1 MDIRL
6 LVEKEIDEMAEL
18 YVKSWRATYKGIIPD
33 KILDT
38 ITLDRFSKI
47 WKEYITKENNG
58 IFGAFENDIFLGF
71 GAFTPDEEIENTL
84 YLDSL
89 HIKDEYKGK
98 GVGTKIINYLKGYAR
113 EKGYKGVSVSIMSG
127 NDRARNLY
135 TKLGAVHLND
145 YINAVH
151 LNDYINYEIKC
162 EKLYWDIEILGNGKL
177 LDRASKELEG
187 ADEQLLVLKIVEQYI
202 KGSKLNSLYQLL
214 TRKETNPKDIIKIGI
229 EAQPLSHREKEGNTY
244 LDLAMGSI
252 KRRGNTESG
261 IELDTNNEE
270 QDFVFC
276 EAKWKSDLSVGVSK
290 CSIRNQLQRVIE
302 NALIF
307 AGENFKGNIFVTLI
321 TPELYKKHYE
331 LGLNT
336 RFYSCKY
343 FEYKGNIRGTFLRE
357 LDLIKELGVIPF
369 NDKKGVERKS
379 KYREI
384 VEKNLDKLILN
395 WVTFGEL
402 LAEISN
408 DILKNEYEKY
418 NTEE

>member
-1 MDIRL
+1 MPEVYI
-6 LVEKEIDEMAEL
+6 
-18 YVKSWRATYKGIIPD
+18 KSWRATYKGIILD

-38 ITLDRFSKI
+38 ITVEKFSKI
-47 WKEYITKENNG
+47 WKKYITKENNG

-71 GAFTPDEEIENTL
+71 GAFTPDEEMADTL

-98 GVGTKIINYLKGYAR
+98 GVGTKIINHLKEYAR
-113 EKGYKGVSVSIMSG
+113 GKGYKGVSVSIISG

-145 YINAVH
+145 YN
-151 LNDYINYEIKC
+151 NYETKC
-162 EKLYWDIEILGNGKL
+162 EKLYWKLFQGEGNMLGNLSLFNKIKQEKL
-177 LDRASKELEG
+177 EK
-187 ADEQLLVLKIVEQYI
+187 ADEQVLLSKIVEEYL
-202 KGSKLNSLYQLL
+202 KESKVEKLYELL
-214 TRKETNPKDIIKIGI
+214 TRGNSKITPSNIKYGI
-229 EAQPLSHREKEGNTY
+229 EAQPLTHREKEGNTY

-252 KRRGNTESG
+252 KRRGSTESG
-261 IELDTNNEE
+261 IELDITNKE

-369 NDKKGVERKS
+369 NDEKRIEKKS

-395 WVTFGEL
+395 WVTFEEL

-408 DILKNEYEKY
+408 DTLKNEYE
-418 NTEE
+418 NLI

>member
-1 MDIRL
+1 M
-6 LVEKEIDEMAEL
+6 
-18 YVKSWRATYKGIIPD
+18 
-33 KILDT
+33 
-38 ITLDRFSKI
+38 
-47 WKEYITKENNG
+47 
-58 IFGAFENDIFLGF
+58 
-71 GAFTPDEEIENTL
+71 
-84 YLDSL
+84 
-89 HIKDEYKGK
+89 
-98 GVGTKIINYLKGYAR
+98 
-113 EKGYKGVSVSIMSG
+113 
-127 NDRARNLY
+127 
-135 TKLGAVHLND
+135 
-145 YINAVH
+145 
-151 LNDYINYEIKC
+151 
-162 EKLYWDIEILGNGKL
+162 
-177 LDRASKELEG
+177 DRASKEVEG

-202 KGSKLNSLYQLL
+202 RESKLNILYKLL
-214 TRKETNPKDIIKIGI
+214 TRKETNPKDTIKIGV
-229 EAQPLSHREKEGNTY
+229 EAQPLTHREKEGNTY

-252 KRRGNTESG
+252 KKRGNTESG
-261 IELDTNNEE
+261 IELDTTNKE

-307 AGENFKGNIFVTLI
+307 VGENFKGNIFVALI
-321 TPELYKKHYE
+321 TPEIYKKHYE

-369 NDKKGVERKS
+369 NDEKGVERKS

-395 WVTFGEL
+395 WVTFEEL
-402 LAEISN
+402 ITEISN
-408 DILKNEYEKY
+408 DSLKSEYEKY

>member
-1 MDIRL
+1 MPEVYI
-6 LVEKEIDEMAEL
+6 
-18 YVKSWRATYKGIIPD
+18 KSWRATYKGIILD

-38 ITLDRFSKI
+38 ITVEKFSKI
-47 WKEYITKENNG
+47 WKKYITKENNG

-71 GAFTPDEEIENTL
+71 GAFTPDEEMADTL

-98 GVGTKIINYLKGYAR
+98 GVGTKIINHLKEYAR
-113 EKGYKGVSVSIMSG
+113 GKGYKGVSVSIISG

-145 YINAVH
+145 YN
-151 LNDYINYEIKC
+151 NYETKC
-162 EKLYWDIEILGNGKL
+162 EKLYWKLFQGEGNMLGNLSLFNKIKQEKL
-177 LDRASKELEG
+177 EK
-187 ADEQLLVLKIVEQYI
+187 ADEQVLLSKIVEEYL
-202 KGSKLNSLYQLL
+202 KESKVEKLYELL
-214 TRKETNPKDIIKIGI
+214 TRGNSKITPSNIKYGI
-229 EAQPLSHREKEGNTY
+229 EAQPLTHREKEGNTY

-252 KRRGNTESG
+252 KRRGSTESG
-261 IELDTNNEE
+261 IELDITNKE

-343 FEYKGNIRGTFLRE
+343 AEYKGNIKGTFLRE
-357 LDLIKELGVIPF
+357 LNLIKELGVIPF
-369 NDKKGVERKS
+369 NDEKGVERKS

-395 WVTFGEL
+395 WITFEEL
-402 LAEISN
+402 LFKISN
-408 DILKNEYEKY
+408 DSLKSEYEKY
-418 NTEE
+418 NTEY

>member
-1 MDIRL
+1 MEIRL
-6 LVEKEIDEMAEL
+6 LVEKEIDEMTEL

-33 KILDT
+33 KLLDT

-71 GAFTPDEEIENTL
+71 GAFTPDEEMADTL

-98 GVGTKIINYLKGYAR
+98 EVGTKIINHLKKYAR
-113 EKGYKGVSVSIMSG
+113 EKEYKGVSVSIISG
-127 NDRARNLY
+127 NDRVRKLY
-135 TKLGAVHLND
+135 TKLGAAHLDD
-145 YINAVH
+145 YN
-151 LNDYINYEIKC
+151 NYETKC
-162 EKLYWDIEILGNGKL
+162 EKLYWKLFQGEGNMLGNLSLFNKIKQEKL
-177 LDRASKELEG
+177 EK
-187 ADEQLLVLKIVEQYI
+187 ADEQVLLSKIVEEYL
-202 KGSKLNSLYQLL
+202 KESKVEKLYELL
-214 TRKETNPKDIIKIGI
+214 TRGNSKITPSNIKYGI
-229 EAQPLSHREKEGNTY
+229 EAQPLTHREKEGNTY

-252 KRRGNTESG
+252 KRRGSTESG
-261 IELDTNNEE
+261 IELDITNKE

-369 NDKKGVERKS
+369 NDEKIIEKKS

-395 WVTFGEL
+395 WVTFEEL

-408 DILKNEYEKY
+408 DTLKNEYE
-418 NTEE
+418 NLI

>member
-1 MDIRL
+1 MPEVYI
-6 LVEKEIDEMAEL
+6 
-18 YVKSWRATYKGIIPD
+18 KSWRATYKGIILD

-38 ITLDRFSKI
+38 ITVEKFSKI
-47 WKEYITKENNG
+47 WKKYITKENNG

-71 GAFTPDEEIENTL
+71 GAFTPDEEMADTL

-98 GVGTKIINYLKGYAR
+98 GVGTKIINHLKEYAR
-113 EKGYKGVSVSIMSG
+113 GKGYKGVSVSIICG

-145 YINAVH
+145 YN
-151 LNDYINYEIKC
+151 NYETKC
-162 EKLYWDIEILGNGKL
+162 EKLYWKLFQGEGNMLGNLSLFNKIKQEKL
-177 LDRASKELEG
+177 EK
-187 ADEQLLVLKIVEQYI
+187 ADEQVLLSKIVEKYL
-202 KGSKLNSLYQLL
+202 KENEEGKLYELL
-214 TRKETNPKDIIKIGI
+214 TRGNSKITPSNIKYGI
-229 EAQPLSHREKEGNTY
+229 EAQPLTHREKEGNTY

-252 KRRGNTESG
+252 KRRGSTESG
-261 IELDTNNEE
+261 IELDITNKE

-343 FEYKGNIRGTFLRE
+343 AEYKGNIKGTFLRE
-357 LDLIKELGVIPF
+357 LDLIQEANLIPF
-369 NDKKGVERKS
+369 KS
-379 KYREI
+379 TKNRDI
-384 VEKNLDKLILN
+384 IEKNLDKLILN
-395 WVTFGEL
+395 WVTFEEL
-402 LAEISN
+402 IENLPEIKR
-408 DILKNEYEKY
+408 IY
-418 NTEE
+418 NNINNKET

>member
-1 MDIRL
+1 MEIRL

-71 GAFTPDEEIENTL
+71 GAFTPDEEMADTL

-98 GVGTKIINYLKGYAR
+98 GVGTKIINHLKEYAR
-113 EKGYKGVSVSIMSG
+113 GKGYKGVSVSIICG

-145 YINAVH
+145 YN
-151 LNDYINYEIKC
+151 NYETKC
-162 EKLYWDIEILGNGKL
+162 EKLYWKLFQGEENMLGNLSLFNRIKQEKL
-177 LDRASKELEG
+177 EK
-187 ADEQLLVLKIVEQYI
+187 ADEQVLLSKIVEKYL
-202 KGSKLNSLYQLL
+202 KENEVGKLYELL
-214 TRKETNPKDIIKIGI
+214 TRGNSKITPSNIKYGI
-229 EAQPLSHREKEGNTY
+229 EAQPLTHREKEGNTY

-252 KRRGNTESG
+252 KKRGSTESG
-261 IELDTNNEE
+261 IELDITNKE

-343 FEYKGNIRGTFLRE
+343 AEYKGNIKGTFLRE
-357 LDLIKELGVIPF
+357 LDLIQEANLIPF
-369 NDKKGVERKS
+369 KS
-379 KYREI
+379 TKNRDI
-384 VEKNLDKLILN
+384 IEKNLDKLILN
-395 WVTFGEL
+395 WVTFEEL
-402 LAEISN
+402 IENLPEIKR
-408 DILKNEYEKY
+408 IY
-418 NTEE
+418 NNINNKET

>member
-145 YINAVH
+145 YIN
-151 LNDYINYEIKC
+151 YEIKC

-229 EAQPLSHREKEGNTY
+229 EAQPLTHREKEGNTY
-244 LDLAMGSI
+244 LDLTMGSI

-261 IELDTNNEE
+261 IELDTTNKE
-270 QDFVFC
+270 QDFIFC

-321 TPELYKKHYE
+321 TPEIYKKHYE

-343 FEYKGNIRGTFLRE
+343 AEYKGNIRGTFIRE
-357 LDLIKELGVIPF
+357 LDLIEKLGVIPF
-369 NDKKGVERKS
+369 NDEKGVEKKS

-395 WVTFGEL
+395 WVTFEEL
-402 LAEISN
+402 LAEIFN

-418 NTEE
+418 NTED

>member
-71 GAFTPDEEIENTL
+71 GAFTPDEEMEDTL

-89 HIKDEYKGK
+89 HIKDEYKG
-98 GVGTKIINYLKGYAR
+98 
-113 EKGYKGVSVSIMSG
+113 VSVSIMIG

-145 YINAVH
+145 YT
-151 LNDYINYEIKC
+151 NYETKC
-162 EKLYWDIEILGNGKL
+162 EKLYWDIEILGNSKL
-177 LDRASKELEG
+177 LDRASKEVEG

-202 KGSKLNSLYQLL
+202 RESKLNILYKLL
-214 TRKETNPKDIIKIGI
+214 TRKETNPKDTIKIGV
-229 EAQPLSHREKEGNTY
+229 EAQPLTHREKEGNTY

-252 KRRGNTESG
+252 KKRGNTESG
-261 IELDTNNEE
+261 IELDTTNKE

-307 AGENFKGNIFVTLI
+307 VGENFKGNIFVALI
-321 TPELYKKHYE
+321 TPEIYKKHYE

-369 NDKKGVERKS
+369 NDEKGVERKS

-395 WVTFGEL
+395 WVTFEEL
-402 LAEISN
+402 ITEISN
-408 DILKNEYEKY
+408 DSLKSEYEKY

>member
-1 MDIRL
+1 M
-6 LVEKEIDEMAEL
+6 K
-18 YVKSWRATYKGIIPD
+18 
-33 KILDT
+33 
-38 ITLDRFSKI
+38 
-47 WKEYITKENNG
+47 
-58 IFGAFENDIFLGF
+58 
-71 GAFTPDEEIENTL
+71 NTL

-98 GVGTKIINYLKGYAR
+98 EVGTKIINHLEKYAR
-113 EKGYKGVSVSIMSG
+113 EKEYKGVNVSIISG
-127 NDRARNLY
+127 NDRVRKLY
-135 TKLGAVHLND
+135 TKLGAAHLDD
-145 YINAVH
+145 YN
-151 LNDYINYEIKC
+151 NYETKCERLYWKLFQGEGNMLGNLSLFNRIKQEKLEKADEQVLLSKIVEEYLKESKV
-162 EKLYWDIEILGNGKL
+162 EKLYE
-177 LDRASKELEG
+177 
-187 ADEQLLVLKIVEQYI
+187 
-202 KGSKLNSLYQLL
+202 LL
-214 TRKETNPKDIIKIGI
+214 TRGNSKITPSNIKYGI
-229 EAQPLSHREKEGNTY
+229 EAQPLTHREKEGNTY

-252 KRRGNTESG
+252 KRRGSTESG
-261 IELDTNNEE
+261 IELDITNKK

-343 FEYKGNIRGTFLRE
+343 AEYKGNIRGTFLRE
-357 LDLIKELGVIPF
+357 LNLIKELGVIPF
-369 NDKKGVERKS
+369 NDEKGVERKS

-395 WVTFGEL
+395 WITFEEL
-402 LAEISN
+402 LFKISN
-408 DILKNEYEKY
+408 DSLKSEYEKY
-418 NTEE
+418 NT

>member
-1 MDIRL
+1 MPEVYI
-6 LVEKEIDEMAEL
+6 
-18 YVKSWRATYKGIIPD
+18 KSWRATYKGIILD

-38 ITLDRFSKI
+38 ITVEKFSKI
-47 WKEYITKENNG
+47 WKKYITKENNG

-71 GAFTPDEEIENTL
+71 GAFTPDEEMADTL

-98 GVGTKIINYLKGYAR
+98 GVGTKIINHLKEYAR
-113 EKGYKGVSVSIMSG
+113 GKGYKGVSVSIMSG

-145 YINAVH
+145 YN
-151 LNDYINYEIKC
+151 NYETKC
-162 EKLYWDIEILGNGKL
+162 EKLYWKLFQGEGNMLGNLSLFNKIKQEKL
-177 LDRASKELEG
+177 EK
-187 ADEQLLVLKIVEQYI
+187 ADEQVLLSKIVEKYL
-202 KGSKLNSLYQLL
+202 KENEEGKLYELL
-214 TRKETNPKDIIKIGI
+214 TRGNSKITPSNIKYGI
-229 EAQPLSHREKEGNTY
+229 EAQPLTHREKEGNTY

-252 KRRGNTESG
+252 KRRGSTESG
-261 IELDTNNEE
+261 IELDITNKE

-343 FEYKGNIRGTFLRE
+343 AEYKGNIKGTFLRE
-357 LDLIKELGVIPF
+357 LDLIQEANLIPF
-369 NDKKGVERKS
+369 KS
-379 KYREI
+379 TKNRDI
-384 VEKNLDKLILN
+384 IEKNLDKLILN
-395 WVTFGEL
+395 WVTFEEL
-402 LAEISN
+402 IENLPEIKR
-408 DILKNEYEKY
+408 IY
-418 NTEE
+418 NNINNKET

>member
-1 MDIRL
+1 MLGNLNLFNRIKQEEL
-6 LVEKEIDEMAEL
+6 EKADEQVFL
-18 YVKSWRATYKGIIPD
+18 
-33 KILDT
+33 
-38 ITLDRFSKI
+38 SKI
-47 WKEYITKENNG
+47 VEEYLKEN
-58 IFGAFENDIFLGF
+58 
-71 GAFTPDEEIENTL
+71 
-84 YLDSL
+84 
-89 HIKDEYKGK
+89 K
-98 GVGTKIINYLKGYAR
+98 V
-113 EKGYKGVSVSIMSG
+113 
-127 NDRARNLY
+127 
-135 TKLGAVHLND
+135 
-145 YINAVH
+145 
-151 LNDYINYEIKC
+151 
-162 EKLYWDIEILGNGKL
+162 EKLYE
-177 LDRASKELEG
+177 
-187 ADEQLLVLKIVEQYI
+187 
-202 KGSKLNSLYQLL
+202 LL
-214 TRKETNPKDIIKIGI
+214 TRGNSKITPSNIKYGI
-229 EAQPLSHREKEGNTY
+229 EAQPLTHREKEGNTY

-252 KRRGNTESG
+252 KKRGNTESG
-261 IELDTNNEE
+261 IELDTTNKE

-343 FEYKGNIRGTFLRE
+343 FEYKGNIKGTFLRE
-357 LDLIKELGVIPF
+357 LDLIKELRVIPF
-369 NDKKGVERKS
+369 NDEKGVERKS

-395 WVTFGEL
+395 WVTFEEL
-402 LAEISN
+402 LTEISN